1 MKENKKLNKKKEN
14 VSKIALILLGTLA
27 VLAVFISFNYEQ
39 KREYNLDDVKELEPF
54 NLKNKPFSNE
64 KGELIFNFEK
74 SSQSNSTKDKKLE
87 YFIYNTKTETYTELK
102 AKDNDK
108 SLEYV
113 VDLKDIAQNKIK
125 EYRNNGVQF
134 HFDYSRF
141 GLLLENELKNER
153 LYLIAFPRN
162 HISLDDLNN
171 SKDIKFADENSF
183 ETIYIDF
190 NLNNTKNYKG
200 GYRTLSEYVSSLVTR
215 NLSAEDFV
223 ELVKNVRSHVPR
235 TVEIIDASIEK
246 GTVSKKI
253 GFYLLSKGDYDYLKT
268 TYVLKDDFKINVG
281 SKYLEYLKSYNIA
294 KNEQVLFKD
303 DVIADLNQKILQDKQ
318 KYENDLNKV
327 FLDANIQRLGVAD
340 ALFAFKVDDDG
351 SEWLELSVV
360 K

>member
-1 MKENKKLNKKKEN
+1 
-14 VSKIALILLGTLA
+14 
-27 VLAVFISFNYEQ
+27 
-39 KREYNLDDVKELEPF
+39 
-54 NLKNKPFSNE
+54 
-64 KGELIFNFEK
+64 
-74 SSQSNSTKDKKLE
+74 
-87 YFIYNTKTETYTELK
+87 
-102 AKDNDK
+102 
-108 SLEYV
+108 
-113 VDLKDIAQNKIK
+113 
-125 EYRNNGVQF
+125 RNNGVQF

-141 GLLLENELKNER
+141 RFLLDNELKNER

-223 ELVKNVRSHVPR
+223 ELVKNVRIHVPR

-246 GTVSKKI
+246 GTLSKKI

-281 SKYLEYLKSYNIA
+281 SKYLEYLKAYNIA
-294 KNEQVLFKD
+294 KNEQVLFRD
-303 DVIADLNQKILQDKQ
+303 NVIADLNQKILQDNQ

-327 FLDANIQRLGVAD
+327 FLDANDKKLGVAD

>member
-1 MKENKKLNKKKEN
+1 MENNKLNKKKEN
-14 VSKIALILLGTLA
+14 VPKISLILLGTLA

-39 KREYNLDDVKELEPF
+39 KMHYNLDDVKELEPF

-74 SSQSNSTKDKKLE
+74 SSQINSTKDKKIE

-125 EYRNNGVQF
+125 EYQNNGVQF

-141 GLLLENELKNER
+141 RFLLENELKNER

-200 GYRTLSEYVSSLVTR
+200 GYRTLSEYVSSLVTQD
-215 NLSAEDFV
+215 LSAEDFV
-223 ELVKNVRSHVPR
+223 ELVKNVRSHVPK

-246 GTVSKKI
+246 GTVSKKL
-253 GFYLLSKGDYDYLKT
+253 GLYCLSKGNYDYLKT
-268 TYVLKDDFKINVG
+268 TYVLKDDSKISVS
-281 SKYLEYLKSYNIA
+281 SKYLEYLKSYNID
-294 KNEQVLFKD
+294 KNEQVLFRD
-303 DVIADLNQKILQDKQ
+303 DIIADLNQKILQDKE

-327 FLDANIQRLGVAD
+327 FLDVNFQKLGVAD
-340 ALFAFKVDDDG
+340 ALFAFRDDDDG
-351 SEWLELSVV
+351 SGWLELSVV